1 MSGRLSQ
8 TTICDVAK
16 VTKSKSQKKSPIA
29 RLKSPLGA
37 RREISSSIKSL
48 DNFGVP
54 GSPINTAHPFYF
66 GFLAASGAII
76 AITLLRALASAS
88 DVFILLIISIYLA
101 AGLNPAIEFF
111 VRRGVR
117 RGLAIFIVAFSVI
130 ATAVLF
136 IILVIPPV
144 IRQVDLFV
152 QGLPETIQSLT
163 NNKQIAQLNDQ
174 YQVIDNLVTQAREW
188 IAGGKLFATLYGGVI
203 GVGKTVLSG
212 TFAILTVFILTLYFM
227 AALPK
232 FLTVIYR
239 LAPASRR
246 PRVSAIGDAITN
258 RIGIFVGSQIII
270 AATAALFITLYG
282 LILGIP
288 YAAAL
293 GMVVFFAGLIPLV
306 GHFFGATIFTLVAL
320 TQSLGTAIAALIG
333 YAIYQQIENYVVM
346 PRIMKRSLSIPG
358 IVTIV
363 AALLGSALFG
373 LIGAILAVP
382 IAAALLLILE
392 EVVFPKSDRS

>member
-1 MSGRLSQ
+1 M
-8 TTICDVAK
+8 AK
-16 VTKSKSQKKSPIA
+16 VTKAKNQRNPRIKSPIA
-29 RLKSPLGA
+29 RLTRSTSADGK
-37 RREISSSIKSL
+37 SSSPVKSIE
-48 DNFGVP
+48 DFGVP

-66 GFLAASGAII
+66 GFLAASGAVI

-111 VRRGVR
+111 VKRGLR
-117 RGLAIFIVAFSVI
+117 RGLSIFIVALSVI
-130 ATAVLF
+130 ATAFLF

-144 IRQVDLFV
+144 IRQVDLFI
-152 QGLPETIQSLT
+152 QSLPETIQSLT
-163 NNKQIAQLNDQ
+163 NNRQIARLNDQ
-174 YQVIDNLVTQAREW
+174 YQVIDNLVAQAQEW
-188 IAGGKLFATLYGGVI
+188 ISGGQLFATLYGGVI

-212 TFAILTVFILTLYFM
+212 TFALLTVFVLTLYFM

-232 FLTVIYR
+232 FLSVIYR

-246 PRVSAIGDAITN
+246 NRVSAIGDAITN
-258 RIGIFVGSQIII
+258 RIGIFVGSQILI

-282 LILGIP
+282 LILDIP

-306 GHFFGATIFTLVAL
+306 GHLIGATIFTLVAL
-320 TQSLGTAIAALIG
+320 TQSLGTAIAALVG
-333 YAIYQQIENYVVM
+333 YAIYQQIENYLVM

-382 IAAALLLILE
+382 MAAALLLILE

>member
-1 MSGRLSQ
+1 MFGSNYNHS
-8 TTICDVAK
+8 VAK
-16 VTKSKSQKKSPIA
+16 PTKPKSKITNPISRFARPLTSRSKGSPGE
-29 RLKSPLGA
+29 KT
-37 RREISSSIKSL
+37 RE
-48 DNFGVP
+48 NFGVP

-66 GFLAASGAII
+66 GFLAASGAVI

-111 VRRGVR
+111 VRRGLR
-117 RGLAIFIVAFSVI
+117 RGLSIFLVALAVI
-130 ATAVLF
+130 ATTVLF
-136 IILVIPPV
+136 IALVIPPV

-152 QGLPETIQSLT
+152 QSLPETIQSLT
-163 NNKQIAQLNDQ
+163 KNRQISQLNDQ
-174 YQVIDNLVTQAREW
+174 YQVIDNLVAQAKEW
-188 IAGGKLFATLYGGVI
+188 ISGGQLLTTVYGGVI

-212 TFAILTVFILTLYFM
+212 TFALLTVFALTLYFM
-227 AALPK
+227 AALPR
-232 FLTVIYR
+232 FLQVIYR

-246 PRVSAIGDAITN
+246 ARVSAIGDGITN
-258 RIGIFVGSQIII
+258 RIGIFVGSQILI
-270 AATAALFITLYG
+270 AATAALFITVYG

-333 YAIYQQIENYVVM
+333 YVIYQQIENYFVM

-382 IAAALLLILE
+382 MAAALLLILE
-392 EVVFPKSDRS
+392 EVVFPKSDRT

>member
-1 MSGRLSQ
+1 M
-8 TTICDVAK
+8 
-16 VTKSKSQKKSPIA
+16 KSPIA
-29 RLKSPLGA
+29 RLTRSTSTDSK
-37 RREISSSIKSL
+37 SSSPVKSL
-48 DNFGVP
+48 EDFGVP

-66 GFLAASGAII
+66 GFLAASGAVI

-111 VRRGVR
+111 VKRGLR
-117 RGLAIFIVAFSVI
+117 RGLSIFIVALSVI
-130 ATAVLF
+130 ATAFLF

-144 IRQVDLFV
+144 IRQVDLFI
-152 QGLPETIQSLT
+152 QSLPETIQSLT
-163 NNKQIAQLNDQ
+163 NNRQIARLNDQ
-174 YQVIDNLVTQAREW
+174 YQVIDNLVAQAQEW
-188 IAGGKLFATLYGGVI
+188 ISGGQLFATLYGGVI

-212 TFAILTVFILTLYFM
+212 TFALLTVFVLTLYFM

-232 FLTVIYR
+232 FLSVIYR

-246 PRVSAIGDAITN
+246 NRVSAIGDAITN
-258 RIGIFVGSQIII
+258 RIGIFVGSQILI

-282 LILGIP
+282 LILDIP

-306 GHFFGATIFTLVAL
+306 GHFIGATIFTLVAL
-320 TQSLGTAIAALIG
+320 TQSLGTAIAALVG
-333 YAIYQQIENYVVM
+333 YAIYQQIENYLVM

-382 IAAALLLILE
+382 MAAALLLILE

>member
-1 MSGRLSQ
+1 
-8 TTICDVAK
+8 VAK
-16 VTKSKSQKKSPIA
+16 TTKPKSRSKSPIA
-29 RLKSPLGA
+29 RLTRPLSA
-37 RREISSSIKSL
+37 RRKSSPIVKETE
-48 DNFGVP
+48 NFGLP
-54 GSPINTAHPFYF
+54 GNPINTAHPLYF
-66 GFLAASGAII
+66 GFLAASGAVI

-111 VRRGVR
+111 VKRGLR
-117 RGLAIFIVAFSVI
+117 RGLSIFIVALSVI
-130 ATAVLF
+130 ATALLF

-144 IRQVDLFV
+144 IRQVDLFI
-152 QGLPETIQSLT
+152 QSLPETIQSLT

-174 YQVIDNLVTQAREW
+174 YQVIDNLVAQAREW
-188 IAGGKLFATLYGGVI
+188 ISDGQLFATLYGGVI

-212 TFAILTVFILTLYFM
+212 TFALLTVFVLTLYFM

-232 FLTVIYR
+232 FLQVIYR

-246 PRVSAIGDAITN
+246 TRVSAIGDAITN
-258 RIGIFVGSQIII
+258 RIGIFVGSQILI

-306 GHFFGATIFTLVAL
+306 GHFIGATIFTLVAL

-333 YAIYQQIENYVVM
+333 YAIYQQIENYLVM

-382 IAAALLLILE
+382 MAAALLLILE

>member
-1 MSGRLSQ
+1 M
-8 TTICDVAK
+8 AK
-16 VTKSKSQKKSPIA
+16 VTKAKNQRNPRIKSPIA
-29 RLKSPLGA
+29 RLTRSTSADGK
-37 RREISSSIKSL
+37 SSSPVKSL
-48 DNFGVP
+48 EDFGVP

-66 GFLAASGAII
+66 GFLAASGAVI

-111 VRRGVR
+111 VKRGLR
-117 RGLAIFIVAFSVI
+117 RGLSIFIVALSVI
-130 ATAVLF
+130 ATAFLF

-144 IRQVDLFV
+144 IRQVDLFI
-152 QGLPETIQSLT
+152 QSLPETIQSLT
-163 NNKQIAQLNDQ
+163 NNRQIARLNDQ
-174 YQVIDNLVTQAREW
+174 YQVIDNLVAQAQEW
-188 IAGGKLFATLYGGVI
+188 ISGGQLFATLYGGVI

-212 TFAILTVFILTLYFM
+212 TFALLTVFVLTLYFM

-232 FLTVIYR
+232 FLSVIYR

-246 PRVSAIGDAITN
+246 NRVSAIGDAITN
-258 RIGIFVGSQIII
+258 RIGIFVGSQILI

-282 LILGIP
+282 LILDIP

-306 GHFFGATIFTLVAL
+306 GHFIGATIFTLVAL
-320 TQSLGTAIAALIG
+320 TQSLGTAIAALVG
-333 YAIYQQIENYVVM
+333 YAIYQQIENYLVM

-382 IAAALLLILE
+382 MAAALLLILE
-392 EVVFPKSDRS
+392 EVVFPMSDRS

>member
-1 MSGRLSQ
+1 M
-8 TTICDVAK
+8 AK
-16 VTKSKSQKKSPIA
+16 VTKAKNQRNPRIKSPIA
-29 RLKSPLGA
+29 RLTRSTSADSK
-37 RREISSSIKSL
+37 SSSPVKSL
-48 DNFGVP
+48 EDFGVP

-66 GFLAASGAII
+66 GFLAASGAVI

-111 VRRGVR
+111 VKRGLR
-117 RGLAIFIVAFSVI
+117 RGLSIFIVALSVI
-130 ATAVLF
+130 ATAFLF

-144 IRQVDLFV
+144 IRQVDLFI
-152 QGLPETIQSLT
+152 QSLPETIQSLT
-163 NNKQIAQLNDQ
+163 NNRQIARLNDQ
-174 YQVIDNLVTQAREW
+174 YQVIDNLVAQAQEW
-188 IAGGKLFATLYGGVI
+188 ITGGQLFATLYGGVI

-212 TFAILTVFILTLYFM
+212 TFALLTVFVLTLYFM

-232 FLTVIYR
+232 FLSVIYR

-246 PRVSAIGDAITN
+246 NRVSAIGDAITN
-258 RIGIFVGSQIII
+258 RIGIFVGSQILI

-282 LILGIP
+282 LILDIP
-288 YAAAL
+288 YAAAI

-306 GHFFGATIFTLVAL
+306 GHFIGATIFTLVAL
-320 TQSLGTAIAALIG
+320 TQSLGTAIAALVG
-333 YAIYQQIENYVVM
+333 YAIYQQIENYLVM

-382 IAAALLLILE
+382 MAAALLLILE

>member
-1 MSGRLSQ
+1 MS
-8 TTICDVAK
+8 K
-16 VTKSKSQKKSPIA
+16 VKTEVMTKVKTKVKKSPIA
-29 RLKSPLGA
+29 RITRPLGLRKQA
-37 RREISSSIKSL
+37 SL
-48 DNFGVP
+48 KANAQESFGSP
-54 GSPINTAHPFYF
+54 GSPINTSHPFYF
-66 GFLAASGAII
+66 GFLAASGALI
-76 AITLLRALASAS
+76 AITLLKALASAS
-88 DVFILLIISIYLA
+88 NVFILLIISIYLA

-111 VRRGVR
+111 IKRGLRRGFSILV
-117 RGLAIFIVAFSVI
+117 VALSVI
-130 ATAVLF
+130 ATATLF
-136 IILVIPPV
+136 IFLVIPPV

-152 QGLPETIQSLT
+152 QSLPDTLASLT

-174 YQVIDNLVTQAREW
+174 YQVIDNLVVQAREW
-188 IAGGKLFATLYGGVI
+188 ITGGELFATIYGGVI

-212 TFAILTVFILTLYFM
+212 TFAVLTVFVLTLYFM

-232 FLTVIYR
+232 FLQVIYR

-246 PRVSAIGDAITN
+246 DRVSAIGDAITF
-258 RIGIFVGSQIII
+258 RIGIFVGSQILI
-270 AATAALFITLYG
+270 AATAALFITGYG

-288 YAAAL
+288 YAAAI

-306 GHFFGATIFTLVAL
+306 GHFIGATVFTLVAL
-320 TQSLGTAIAALIG
+320 TESIGTAVAALIG
-333 YAIYQQIENYVVM
+333 YAIYQQIENYLVM
-346 PRIMKRSLSIPG
+346 PRIMKRSLAIPG

-382 IAAALLLILE
+382 MAAALLLILE